1 MEIRKESRSCWM
13 VRLKG
18 EINLNMNSENCKQMG
33 TSVNLTENF
42 CVLVVEV
49 LAENAGSL
57 CRF

>member
-1 MEIRKESRSCWM
+1 MEIQKDFRSYWM
-13 VRLKG
+13 VPLKG

-42 CVLVVEV
+42 CVLIVEV
-49 LAENAGSL
+49 LAENAERL